1 MDKFLQLK
9 GDIFMVN
16 VCVVLKPYQ
25 GESVKVTRKVLFYL
39 QDANHAYSD
48 EELLRRKV
56 QSIMECF
63 LESVTSPTLQVSP
76 F

>member
-1 MDKFLQLK
+1 
-9 GDIFMVN
+9 MVN
-16 VCVVLKPYQ
+16 VCVVLKPYK
-25 GESVKVTRKVLFYL
+25 GKSVIFTLRVLLYL

-76 F
+76 FYLGY